1 MQDNPNEFLPVL
13 DPRPPTDFGRSR
25 LPRLLI
31 ALTGSAVGAYL
42 IVDYGW
48 KDVLGA
54 LQAVSWVG
62 LVGITLF
69 HALPT
74 LLCGLAWWALLR
86 PHSNDSWF
94 LYFWL
99 RWIRGSA
106 DGLIPIL
113 PLSGEFVATR
123 ILRLRRTPFAG
134 AGVIVDLTSELMGQ
148 LLFAILG
155 FALLIASHPASR
167 HLGWIALGIG
177 VMALQFG
184 GFLVAQRKGLFR
196 IIEHPFDWI
205 RRRRRLPES
214 QADQTLHDEILQ
226 IYAHHRAVLASLLLH
241 LLAWIVGAL
250 EAWIGLRLMGYP
262 IAVNDALILESL
274 VSAARG
280 VIFFVPLNAGV
291 QEGAYLLIG
300 SLLGLPADLALALSL
315 LKRARDLMKG
325 VPALLFWQLI
335 EGKQLRRPAGRLPPR
350 ISRASSIRPSSS

>member
-1 MQDNPNEFLPVL
+1 MQGNVRELLPVP
-13 DPRPPTDFGRSR
+13 DPTPPTDFGRSR

-31 ALTGSAVGAYL
+31 ALTGIAVGAYL

-48 KDVLGA
+48 KDVLRA
-54 LQAVSWVG
+54 LQAVSWAG
-62 LVGITLF
+62 LAGITLF

-74 LLCGLAWWALLR
+74 LLCGLAWWVLLR
-86 PHSNDSWF
+86 PHSNDNWF

-123 ILRLRRTPFAG
+123 ILGLRRTPFAG
-134 AGVIVDLTSELMGQ
+134 AGVIVDLTSELIGQ

-155 FALLIASHPASR
+155 FALLIASHPAS
-167 HLGWIALGIG
+167 
-177 VMALQFG
+177 V
-184 GFLVAQRKGLFR
+184 
-196 IIEHPFDWI
+196 
-205 RRRRRLPES
+205 S
-214 QADQTLHDEILQ
+214 
-226 IYAHHRAVLASLLLH
+226 
-241 LLAWIVGAL
+241 
-250 EAWIGLRLMGYP
+250 
-262 IAVNDALILESL
+262 DALILESL

-315 LKRARDLMKG
+315 LKRARDLLKG

-335 EGKQLRRPAGRLPPR
+335 EGKELSRPAGRLLR
-350 ISRASSIRPSSS
+350 ERSL